1 MKRFSILGCIAAALL
16 SLAGCEPSGNDD
28 YEGTNYI
35 YLDSEGGKTS
45 LLGLNDNPITVNVTL
60 TASLEEDL
68 ILNFVINDDQNILEV
83 TGNPVTIP
91 AGSKK
96 ASFTIGV
103 ADVEELQAS
112 SNFTVTLAE
121 DAVLPEKVQLKS
133 DFSFSV
139 VVIEVPELTAEQNT
153 ILSTYMAATGINLAK
168 YIGEVN
174 VTTMIS
180 GLDAGTGAPFEKPIE
195 SKTLITLSET
205 STADAPVLKMLVNPM
220 GIQDYMYS
228 VMKAVTVE
236 DMVYWFPEEYAL
248 ECYAIFTEAIGWNA
262 ESIETFTASLDGI
275 TFGADGEITFVQDYL
290 NIYDEESII
299 VPFEFSFTA
308 FDREKAADFSDAA
321 VKPGDDEWQPDCT
334 ADPAVHLNLSGISYD
349 EFELE
354 GEGYYVEPS
363 AVIDENGNLVFTFCF
378 DHKNAEDYTRV
389 VATYTPN
396 N

>member
-1 MKRFSILGCIAAALL
+1 MNIIINDVDRPLVIKVASISAARMQVYFIDNEDYFHRKQVYLDENGEFFKDNGERAAFFARGVLETVKKLRWAPDIIHCHGWISHVLPLYLKKAYIDDPIFSNSKIVL
-16 SLAGCEPSGNDD
+16 SLHDD
-28 YEGTNYI
+28 TPATFG
-35 YLDSEGGKTS
+35 
-45 LLGLNDNPITVNVTL
+45 
-60 TASLEEDL
+60 EDL
-68 ILNFVINDDQNILEV
+68 KEKLRYAGVEDSDLEIISE
-83 TGNPVTIP
+83 P
-91 AGSKK
+91 
-96 ASFTIGV
+96 
-103 ADVEELQAS
+103 
-112 SNFTVTLAE
+112 
-121 DAVLPEKVQLKS
+121 
-133 DFSFSV
+133 
-139 VVIEVPELTAEQNT
+139 
-153 ILSTYMAATGINLAK
+153 TGINLAK

-180 GLDAGTGAPFEKPIE
+180 GLDAGTAAPFEKPIE

-321 VKPGDDEWQPDCT
+321 VKPGDDESQPDCT

-349 EFELE
+349 EFEME